1 MIQNIIF
8 IILLII
14 LLFFLSNEKNIDNII
29 SKKYV
34 KFLFILTIIYF
45 IYQNYNIILLVVAIL
60 IFIFLN
66 VNVKEKFLNN
76 KYLNNYENFKNLL
89 SEFFENNNL
98 NFNNIKNSKIEN
110 FSDKNYDFKPF
121 NKNEGKNKI
130 QDKLN
135 SDIPIDISDILK
147 ETSILNDEFNKDIN
161 TNKNIEPFKEEVV
174 KLKDLYENIKMEI
187 KKLS

>member
-34 KFLFILTIIYF
+34 KFLFILAIIYF

-76 KYLNNYENFKNLL
+76 KYLNNLENFKSLIN
-89 SEFFENNNL
+89 EFFENNNL
-98 NFNNIKNSKIEN
+98 NKTNSKIEN

-121 NKNEGKNKI
+121 NKIEEKNKI
-130 QDKLN
+130 PDKLN
-135 SDIPIDISDILK
+135 TDMPIDISDILK
-147 ETSILNDEFNKDIN
+147 ETSILNDEFNKDLD